1 MIASEMMMMSTMV
14 MVMVI
19 GFVMEFEI
27 GFEIGFEMEFEM
39 GFEMEFEMGF
49 EMGFEMELL
58 ELMMVI
64 CVAAVV
70 DALWTVAREREEWTC
85 DLDVVESQRLLFVET
100 SFAQLM

>member
-1 MIASEMMMMSTMV
+1 MSMIASEMMMMSTMV

-19 GFVMEFEI
+19 GFVME
-27 GFEIGFEMEFEM
+27 FEIGFEMEFEM

>member
-1 MIASEMMMMSTMV
+1 MSMIASEMMMMSTMV

-27 GFEIGFEMEFEM
+27 GFEI